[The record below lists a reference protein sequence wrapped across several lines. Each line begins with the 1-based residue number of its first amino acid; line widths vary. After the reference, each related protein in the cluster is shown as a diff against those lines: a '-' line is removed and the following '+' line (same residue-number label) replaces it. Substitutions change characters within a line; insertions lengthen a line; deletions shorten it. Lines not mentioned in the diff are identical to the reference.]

1 MPCLHVAMVL
11 QKKKGFEEVAL
22 TTLLTHCG
30 ACQKIARGWN
40 ILAHK
45 NYGSFALFPL
55 LIYLAGVGV
64 QGPLLPIYYASVLNF
79 AHSKGR

>member
-1 MPCLHVAMVL
+1 MVL

-30 ACQKIARGWN
+30 ACKKIARGWN
-40 ILAHK
+40 ILAHN
-45 NYGSFALFPL
+45 NYWSFVLFPL
-55 LIYLAGVGV
+55 HPLIRAGVGV

-79 AHSKGR
+79 SHSKGR